1 MHLTVDRVSFSE
13 TCTVPYVVDVR
24 CVAVGLL
31 LITAVFVMF
40 LLNKMSL
47 LSLSCSRL
55 SSTLLDSSKFANKLI
70 IMMIIIIIII
80 IVVV

>member
-13 TCTVPYVVDVR
+13 TCTVPHIVVDVR

-40 LLNKMSL
+40 FLNKMSL

-70 IMMIIIIIII
+70 IMMIIIII
-80 IVVV
+80 VVVV